1 VRCEVRANRF
11 ETREVRLAYGL
22 LGPALAVLAGVL
34 AYPLGYA
41 FWLSLNEVDANLRP
55 VKFVWLSNYADAI
68 HDPALLPSL
77 ERTAFFAALVLV
89 GTVVIGFAFGLL
101 LTVDFR
107 GRSVVRGLM
116 VVPWAV
122 SATVVALTFGWIFNS
137 QLGTL
142 NGLLKQLHLI
152 DHPVVWFDT
161 SGWQTLAIMA
171 VATVWATA
179 PFAGLLYLGALQ
191 TVPEE
196 LQRAARVDGAGAL
209 RRFYA
214 VTLPWVRRTTFL
226 VCVLAIINGFTAFV
240 LVLIMTG
247 GGPGEA
253 TNVLPWWAYT
263 VSFTNFDWGKG
274 SAIFF
279 LIALS
284 VFLVS
289 GVLYLL
295 LGRRA
300 DD

>member
-1 VRCEVRANRF
+1 MRAKRF
-11 ETREVRLAYGL
+11 ETREVALAYGL

-41 FWLSLNEVDANLRP
+41 FWLSLNDVDANVHP
-55 VKFVWLSNYADAI
+55 VKFVWFKNYADAI
-68 HDPALLPSL
+68 RDPALLPSL
-77 ERTAFFAALVLV
+77 ERTLYFAALVLV
-89 GTVVIGFAFGLL
+89 GTVLLGFAFGLL
-101 LTVDFR
+101 LTVDFP

-116 VVPWAV
+116 VIPWAV

-142 NGLLKQLHLI
+142 NGLLTQLHLI
-152 DHPVVWFDT
+152 HQPVVWFDT

-171 VATVWATA
+171 LATVWATA

-226 VCVLAIINGFTAFV
+226 VCVLAIISGFTAFV

-253 TNVLPWWAYT
+253 TNLLPWWAYT
-263 VSFTNFDWGKG
+263 ISFTDFDWGKG

-284 VFLVS
+284 VFVAS
-289 GVLYLL
+289 GGLYLL